1 MANSAADP
9 MAKITTLADHSP
21 SLTNVH
27 TITADKYYRNH
38 GIGSN
43 KKVEDMLC
51 CPRRP
56 SQHVCVRDAQDL
68 P

>member
-9 MAKITTLADHSP
+9 MAKITTLADHSS

-27 TITADKYYRNH
+27 TVTVDKYCRNH

-56 SQHVCVRDAQDL
+56 S
-68 P
+68 